1 LQTTGAQRQ
10 KWYDVVQGI
19 MNGSSIF
26 FSTNPNNVMMEV
38 ACESNGKCD
47 TDQQSFKGYLARWM
61 AASIKVA
68 PFVQDWVMPRL
79 KASALAA
86 VSTCTAGFDGNQC
99 GLEWTKQANDG
110 LMGVGEQLAAL
121 EVVQSNLIMS
131 VAGPVSNATGGTS
144 KGNPS
149 AGGNSGSSPITFSDV
164 TNADRAGAGILTTIV
179 LVSMIGGAWWM
190 ASASK

>member
-1 LQTTGAQRQ
+1 
-10 KWYDVVQGI
+10 
-19 MNGSSIF
+19 
-26 FSTNPNNVMMEV
+26 MMEV

-68 PFVQDWVMPRL
+68 PFVQSWVMPRL
-79 KASALAA
+79 QASAQAA

-99 GLEWTKQANDG
+99 GLVWTKQANDG
-110 LMGVGEQLAAL
+110 LLGVGEQLAAL
-121 EVVQSNLIMS
+121 EVVQSNLIMD
-131 VAGPVSNATGGTS
+131 VVGPVSNSTGGTS
-144 KGNPS
+144 KGNPG
-149 AGGNSGSSPITFSDV
+149 AGGNSGTTPITFSDV

-190 ASASK
+190 ASTSK